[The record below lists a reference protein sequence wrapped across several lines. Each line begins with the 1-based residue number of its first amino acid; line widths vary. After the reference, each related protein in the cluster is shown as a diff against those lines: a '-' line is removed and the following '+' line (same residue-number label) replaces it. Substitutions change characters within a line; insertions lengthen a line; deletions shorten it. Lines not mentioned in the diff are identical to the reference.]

1 LREGNDSRSR
11 ARVDEVLAQFLAAKQ
26 EWANGQGDEVAT
38 LVEAIADLV
47 LRGGKRLRPILCL
60 WGWRGAGRGDSDEVV
75 TAASSL
81 ELLQACAL
89 IQDDVMDRSEVRRG
103 GSAVHISL
111 AEAHR
116 RRGRPGDS
124 DRFGAAA
131 AILAGDLCLV
141 WADELLR
148 SSGIPSAGRQRAAAV
163 YDRIREASIVGQYRD
178 VASEGDVTV
187 SVDSLIGIAGTK
199 TATGTTVGPLQLG
212 GALAGALPALQRCY
226 AAFGEPLG
234 VAFQLRDD
242 LLDLY
247 GDPHR
252 TGKPVGTDVG
262 RHQVTVPVAEALA
275 RADADQAEELRRLL
289 RPGNGDVRRLAH
301 LVEAT
306 GARDRLEAR
315 ITDLTVAAAAA
326 LHAVE
331 LPPPVHA
338 ALADLAT
345 AATVRSG

>member
-1 LREGNDSRSR
+1 ME
-11 ARVDEVLAQFLAAKQ
+11 EVLAQFLAAKQ
-26 EWANGQGDEVAT
+26 EWANSQDDEVGT

-60 WGWRGAGRGDSDEVV
+60 WGWRGAGRADSDAAV

-89 IQDDVMDRSEVRRG
+89 IQDDVIDCSEVRRG
-103 GSAVHISL
+103 GRAVHVSL

-116 RRGRPGDS
+116 HRGRPGDS
-124 DRFGAAA
+124 ERFGAAA

-141 WADELLR
+141 WADELVR
-148 SSGIPSAGRQRAAAV
+148 GSGIPSAGRQRAAAV
-163 YDRIREASIVGQYRD
+163 YDRIREASIMGQYRD
-178 VASEGDVTV
+178 VASGTDVTV
-187 SVDSLIGIAGTK
+187 SVDSLLGIAGTK
-199 TATGTTVGPLQLG
+199 TASGTTVGPLQFG
-212 GALAGALPALQRCY
+212 GALAGDLPALQRCY

-252 TGKPVGTDVG
+252 TGKPVGTDVA
-262 RHQVTVPVAEALA
+262 HQQVTVPVAEALA
-275 RADADQAEELRRLL
+275 QADDDQAEELRRLL
-289 RPGNGDVRRLAH
+289 RPGDGDVGRLAH

-306 GARDRLEAR
+306 GARDRVEAL
-315 ITDLTVAAAAA
+315 ITDLTAAAAAA
-326 LHAVE
+326 LHAVD
-331 LPPPVHA
+331 LPPAVHA

-345 AATVRSG
+345 AATVRSS